1 MTRPRASPDAVA
13 QAASDQHIELVHL
26 GFAGGPSPETEK
38 SSSSTIAECKTPD
51 DEDGI
56 VKETGSGAETA
67 LEADERAKCSDPAT
81 EEVSPTPIDEKGNVC
96 SSTDTPRDEELIGES
111 NDERVIRDGRDVSD
125 YLVSDRD
132 DGDVC
137 FTLRSITLALVGS
150 AFQAVLTQ
158 IYRFKP
164 SEIDINGTFLAI
176 IIYVLGTAWA
186 RLLPT
191 RESLTARFGQDR
203 LPRWLLATAHLVNPG
218 KFGLKEH
225 AIASIT
231 ASSASYGAHSSDVFG
246 TQKLFYPEVKVTNT
260 TAILCVLSIGL
271 MGYGLAGLFRPVLVY
286 PSEMVYWGTLP
297 LVDLFQA
304 FHWEEKGRRTSKRI
318 KVFWYSFAGMGLYEI
333 LPAYMFPM
341 LNSISIPCLASMR
354 ARKPLAATLTNIFGG
369 AQSNEGLGLLS
380 LSLDW
385 QYITSKHLSLPLL
398 QQGNTFIGLAI
409 CYVAMIVV
417 YYTNTWNAKSFPFMS
432 TGLFADDGRAYN
444 QTGVFVDGIL
454 DKQKLDAV
462 GYPRVAGTYA
472 WGMTMRTAAIGALV
486 MHVALFWGKYV
497 RTSLKQSRDKTQ
509 PDRHW
514 KGMQKYPEAPHW
526 WYLILL
532 VISFVFG
539 LIVVLTQETT
549 MTWYAYLVS
558 LLVGMVVAPISGVLY
573 AMLGDAVSTTNITK
587 MFGGVVAPGR
597 PLANLYFYGWSHGTI
612 TQVIHMCN
620 DLKMGQYLKIPPR
633 TLFLTQVMGAI
644 YGAFINYA
652 VMSTIV
658 ASKFA
663 LLHTNTGSHV
673 WSGAYYQS
681 LNISAV
687 SWSMARYV
695 YRPGTAYFIIP
706 MATVY
711 GMLAVAVQWVFCR
724 YVPKVG
730 RFKTTDLILPLV
742 FYSAGLLVSGQNC
755 VILSI
760 FLVGITSQ
768 AWMRTR
774 HPRYFKQFNY
784 VVGAGWDG
792 GSLLVIFVLSFAVF
806 GAAGKE
812 RKFPTVSTQMT
823 TSGRA
828 SDWKATSLLISRS
841 FFSPYRGAIWW
852 HGCSVVRQ
860 PKRLPRSLSQ
870 PYPMREGFTVAVAAA
885 LK

>member
-1 MTRPRASPDAVA
+1 MTRPPAAPSDAVA
-13 QAASDQHIELVHL
+13 SVSESQIELVHL
-26 GFAGGPSPETEK
+26 GFADAPSPAADK
-38 SSSSTIAECKTPD
+38 SSSSIIAECKKPD
-51 DEDGI
+51 DEVEIAD
-56 VKETGSGAETA
+56 KTGPGVENADY
-67 LEADERAKCSDPAT
+67 ADELAKRSTPAT
-81 EEVSPTPIDEKGNVC
+81 ETAPPTPADEKGNIC
-96 SSTDTPRDEELIGES
+96 GSTDTLRDEELLEKS
-111 NDERVIRDGRDVSD
+111 DDERVIRNGRDVSD

-132 DGDVC
+132 DGDAC

-164 SEIDINGTFLAI
+164 TEIDINGTFLAI

-191 RESLTARFGQDR
+191 RESLTARYGQDR
-203 LPRWLLATAHLVNPG
+203 LPRWLLATAHTVNPG

-231 ASSASYGAHSSDVFG
+231 ASSDSYGAHSSDVFG
-246 TQKLFYPEVKVTNT
+246 TQKLFYPEIKVSNT
-260 TAILCVLSIGL
+260 TAVLSVLSIGL
-271 MGYGLAGLFRPVLVY
+271 MGYGLAGLCRPILVY
-286 PSEMVYWGTLP
+286 PSEMVYWTTLP

-318 KVFWYSFAGMGLYEI
+318 RVFWYSFAGMGLYEI

-341 LNSISIPCLASMR
+341 LNSISIPCLASMH
-354 ARKPLAATLTNIFGG
+354 ARKPLATTLTNIFGG
-369 AQSNEGLGLLS
+369 AQSNEGMGLLS

-385 QYITSKHLSLPLL
+385 QYITSKHLALPLL
-398 QQGNTFIGLAI
+398 QQGNMFIGLAV
-409 CYVAMIVV
+409 CYVAMVVV

-444 QTGVFVDGIL
+444 QTAVFVDGIL
-454 DKQKLDAV
+454 DKQRLEAV

-514 KGMQKYPEAPHW
+514 RGMQKYPEAPHW

-539 LIVVLTQETT
+539 LIVVLTRETT

-558 LLVGMVVAPISGVLY
+558 LLVGAVVAPISGVLY
-573 AMLGDAVSTTNITK
+573 ALLGDAVSTTNITK
-587 MFGGVVAPGR
+587 MIGGVVAPGR
-597 PLANLYFYGWSHGTI
+597 PLANLYFYGWSHSTI

-633 TLFLTQVMGAI
+633 TLFLTQVMGAV

-663 LLHTNTGSHV
+663 LLHTNTGSNV

-687 SWSMARYV
+687 SWSMAKYV
-695 YRPGTAYFIIP
+695 YRPGTAYFVIP

-711 GMLAVAVQWVFCR
+711 GMLAVVVQWLFCR

-742 FYSAGLLVSGQNC
+742 FYSASLLVSGQNC
-755 VILSI
+755 VVLSI
-760 FLVGITSQ
+760 LLVAITSQ
-768 AWMRTR
+768 VWVRTR
-774 HPRYFKQFNY
+774 YPRYFKQFNY

-812 RKFPTVSTQMT
+812 RKFPTWFGNPKGFPDHCPSPTQ
-823 TSGRA
+823 
-828 SDWKATSLLISRS
+828 
-841 FFSPYRGAIWW
+841 
-852 HGCSVVRQ
+852 
-860 PKRLPRSLSQ
+860 
-870 PYPMREGFTVAVAAA
+870 
-885 LK
+885 